1 MTLIYVMCHTDP
13 RKHWL
18 QDWFRQEAEKLNL
31 QNITYKYVDIMKKEV
46 VKKYQQQLSHDIE
59 ADIFKGNSDNH
70 PLADIVYVPDCGGDW
85 YHDQDPTFRPEKM
98 IEHVS
103 KLFEWVKEG
112 GYLYV
117 AKLMHDNIKIFFTD
131 VLGFEQVINTW
142 GEDGTEYDF
151 YRKRKLVEF
160 KF

>member
-1 MTLIYVMCHTDP
+1 MSLIYIMCHTNP
-13 RKHWL
+13 KSHWL
-18 QDWFRQEAEKLNL
+18 QDWFRQEADKLKL
-31 QNITYKYVDIMKKEV
+31 QNITYKYVDIMKKE
-46 VKKYQQQLSHDIE
+46 YGEHDIE
-59 ADIFKGNSDNH
+59 ADILKGNPNNY

-85 YHDQDPTFRPEKM
+85 YHDQDPTFKSEKM

-117 AKLMHDNIKIFFTD
+117 SKLMNDNIKIFFTD
-131 VLGFEQVINTW
+131 VLEFEQVVNTW
-142 GEDGTEYDF
+142 GEGHQLDF
-151 YRKRKLVEF
+151 YRKQKLMSL